1 MGDVVFSETLHQG
14 YGQMLSVDRL
24 IYRDKT
30 AHQDLVIFENNL
42 FGRVLALDGVVQTT
56 EGDGFVY
63 HEMMTHVPILAHG
76 QALSLIHI

>member
-30 AHQDLVIFENNL
+30 AHQDLVIFENNYSV
-42 FGRVLALDGVVQTT
+42 GSW
-56 EGDGFVY
+56 
-63 HEMMTHVPILAHG
+63 
-76 QALSLIHI
+76 LSTGWCKPPKATNSSITR